1 MLGVKIGGSKIVD
14 SIRDSPHDVDLIVKS
29 DDLTDDNV
37 YKVKVQEPTKFFDL
51 DESVVDVRAAVA
63 EKASWLK
70 TQSNGIV
77 EALIGREGSDRT
89 AYGVHVC

>member
-51 DESVVDVRAAVA
+51 D
-63 EKASWLK
+63 
-70 TQSNGIV
+70 
-77 EALIGREGSDRT
+77 
-89 AYGVHVC
+89 